1 MADSDLEKLKKEY
14 NDISEQLASPEVLS
28 DTQKL
33 QELSKRHS
41 ELGEIIGIK
50 DRMEALDESIEENKK
65 LQTDPNDEEL
75 KEMAQ
80 EELEQQL
87 KEKKDLKKQL
97 KDILNPS
104 VGSNIKEAIIEIRA
118 GVGGEEAALFA
129 QDLFR
134 MYSRYAERNGWK
146 ITVTEDSAS
155 ELKGLKEIT
164 FEIKG
169 DKAYKSLKNESGV
182 HRVQRIPETEK
193 GGRIHTSTASVAVL
207 PKAKSVDVEI
217 RPEDIK
223 FEAFRSS
230 GPGGQNVNK
239 VSTAV
244 RITHLPTGIA
254 VASQTAKSQAKN
266 REAAMTLL
274 RSRLL
279 KIKQEEEEAKRTEA
293 RREQIGSADRSEK
306 IRTYN
311 FPQDRVTDH
320 RINKSWYGIDKIL
333 DGELA
338 ALADALDTDDEDSE

>member
-1 MADSDLEKLKKEY
+1 MDDLKKLKKEY
-14 NDISEQLASPEVLS
+14 KELSNELASPEIFS
-28 DTQKL
+28 NPQKL

-41 ELGEIIGIK
+41 ELKQIIDIREDISRLDAQIK
-50 DRMEALDESIEENKK
+50 ENKNM
-65 LQTDPNDEEL
+65 LENESDEEL
-75 KEMAQ
+75 KAMAE
-80 EELEQQL
+80 EELVSD
-87 KEKKDLKKQL
+87 KKKKKALKKEL
-97 KDILNPS
+97 NDILNPPI
-104 VGSNIKEAIIEIRA
+104 GSNIKEAIVEIRA

-134 MYSRYAERNGWK
+134 MYTRYAEQKGWK
-146 ITVTEDSAS
+146 VEIIEESKSD
-155 ELKGLKEIT
+155 LKGIKEVT
-164 FEIKG
+164 FGVKG
-169 DKAYKSLKNESGV
+169 ESAYFLLKNESGV

-207 PKAKSVDVEI
+207 PKAKPVDIEI

-254 VASQTAKSQAKN
+254 VASQTAKSQAQN
-266 REAAMTLL
+266 RENAMTIL

-279 KIKQEEEEAKRTEA
+279 KAKQEEEERKRKEK
-293 RREQIGSADRSEK
+293 RREQIGSGERSEK

-320 RINKSWYGIDKIL
+320 RINKSWFGLPKIMDGNL
-333 DGELA
+333 DDIIEA
-338 ALADALDTDDEDSE
+338 ITKADNDSEE